1 MYSYLALTLILSVTI
16 SSAVSH
22 KHHAC
27 PNKQSKYRIDMNTL
41 YKTVCN
47 IDIITDMFY
56 EKYRVFGEDAGI
68 GLAISQGKDI
78 LYSICFSH
86 IYIYAL

>member
-1 MYSYLALTLILSVTI
+1 MYWWYLALTLILSTTV
-16 SSAVSH
+16 SSAVFH

-27 PNKQSKYRIDMNTL
+27 SNKQSKYRIDMNTL
-41 YKTVCN
+41 YKTVSN

-68 GLAISQGKDI
+68 GLVVSQGKEI
-78 LYSICFSH
+78 LLY
-86 IYIYAL
+86 